1 MSDIA
6 DWEAKYK
13 HLQQSQAGETRKVQ
27 QLAEKNRELERKLNK
42 LAMYENQEQAIK
54 QRLQAVEQAYTSKVK
69 SLELSHYAQRKA
81 WETGVSYE
89 LIENYKFEDT
99 NQIDQHIGKLAAFI
113 EAKRQSDFNAQ
124 LMSSSKPQAGM
135 DVPRNKPVDAV
146 AKLVA
151 QATGKNLDND
161 F

>member
-99 NQIDQHIGKLAAFI
+99 NQIDQHIGKLASFI
-113 EAKRQSDFNAQ
+113 EAKRQSDFNAR
-124 LMSSSKPQAGM
+124 LTSTSKPQAGM
-135 DVPRNKPVDAV
+135 DVPRNKPADAV

-151 QATGKNLDND
+151 QATGKTLSDD
-161 F
+161 